1 MSPRK
6 VPAATAAAMA
16 DDPVPLYK
24 SARGLQANM
33 ASLMNGVDVEMND
46 VGHSREVVPVLRS
59 KSCSKSRSHR
69 ELREELLGISRPS
82 VGNRELRSNSVV
94 RRSPRTKLNEAGSVP
109 GQGVRV
115 IRQPA
120 KSPMRD
126 VLHSA
131 DESLS
136 HIEEVSGKMAH
147 SPLRSRVEAME
158 SMSKSLRP
166 SERTYHRKLRSPHA
180 SMEGTAELYNGEE
193 ISVVVQRKGRP
204 RQHKRKLSESNPI
217 LPPLQPIEPGS
228 RSARG
233 ESTSEGGLWLHAI
246 EDLIMWKDVP
256 RSSLLFGASCF
267 FILSASFVKDMS
279 CRVLTLTAYVGMIRL
294 AAVFFHRTFLSSS
307 SRQSAKLQ
315 QQVTEE
321 DILRCIRVVLPVIN
335 LAFNKSGKL
344 FSGDPATTL
353 KVAAVLWLV
362 ARMGYAL
369 SLWSFLRFGLLA
381 LFIVPKFYVL
391 YSNQLF
397 DHGRA
402 LLLRAWMLWTSCSHK
417 KAVIAGTCL
426 MAWNLSSVSARLFG
440 AFFMIVALRLYQQT
454 HNPSFGSHSVNEDS
468 NIATLALICNTVTDQ
483 FTKDI

>member
-1 MSPRK
+1 MRFGCVLVFRVWFGYVNKGKSFVILCGVRWGEVEEGLENERRSVVVGMGDNGKVVSLVGKIEREELLGFSAVDDVSMMEITNISGAGNKGPRGALLRSLGFMSPRK

-33 ASLMNGVDVEMND
+33 ASLMNGVDVEIND

-233 ESTSEGGLWLHAI
+233 
-246 EDLIMWKDVP
+246 
-256 RSSLLFGASCF
+256 
-267 FILSASFVKDMS
+267 
-279 CRVLTLTAYVGMIRL
+279 
-294 AAVFFHRTFLSSS
+294 
-307 SRQSAKLQ
+307 
-315 QQVTEE
+315 
-321 DILRCIRVVLPVIN
+321 
-335 LAFNKSGKL
+335 
-344 FSGDPATTL
+344 
-353 KVAAVLWLV
+353 
-362 ARMGYAL
+362 
-369 SLWSFLRFGLLA
+369 
-381 LFIVPKFYVL
+381 
-391 YSNQLF
+391 
-397 DHGRA
+397 
-402 LLLRAWMLWTSCSHK
+402 
-417 KAVIAGTCL
+417 
-426 MAWNLSSVSARLFG
+426 
-440 AFFMIVALRLYQQT
+440 
-454 HNPSFGSHSVNEDS
+454 DS
-468 NIATLALICNTVTDQ
+468 
-483 FTKDI
+483 